1 MDGPDGTEG
10 TVKVVVADDH
20 TLVRQSLVKLVNAEE
35 GFRVVADL
43 EGGEQVADVARR
55 HEADLVLLD
64 VNMPD
69 VDGIQVAEQLR
80 KQAPDV
86 RILFLT
92 MHDDDAT
99 IRRAVSLGADG
110 YVPKSASTEELLQ
123 ALQTVGQGGTY
134 LSPAI
139 ARRVMDM
146 AGGRGTSPAAQLTD
160 RELQILQLMAT
171 GARPQ
176 EMAEELY
183 LSVKTIKNH
192 LTNVYAKLGV
202 STAAQAVAEAYRRG
216 LVSHRTE

>member
-1 MDGPDGTEG
+1 MSDGSA
-10 TVKVVVADDH
+10 VKVVVADDH
-20 TLVRQSLVKLVNAEE
+20 TLVRQSLVKLVNSED
-35 GFRVVADL
+35 GFHVVADV
-43 EGGEQVADVARR
+43 ERGEPIIDLVR
-55 HEADLVLLD
+55 HHDADLVLLD

-69 VDGIQVAEQLR
+69 IDGIQVATKLR
-80 KQAPDV
+80 KEFPNV
-86 RILFLT
+86 KILFLT

-110 YVPKSASTEELLQ
+110 YVSKSASTEELLQ
-123 ALQTVGQGGTY
+123 ALEAVGEGGTF

-146 AGGRGTSPAAQLTD
+146 AGGRGDSPANQLTE
-160 RELQILQLMAT
+160 RELEILQLMAT

-176 EMAEELY
+176 EMADELF

-202 STAAQAVAEAYRRG
+202 STAAQAVAEAYRLG
-216 LVSHRTE
+216 IVSHRSD